1 VSGTDL
7 NEGWRPVLR
16 ALIET
21 VLAFDHPAFPAIG
34 VEQVER
40 RLLAYFPLAGDSEAA
55 LRAALVAFDHA
66 FADQAGGGARF
77 TAAPLPARR
86 AYLRLWARDE
96 APARRRF
103 YKSVK
108 SMVMITAYALPEL
121 RRAVGYDGGPDDD
134 RL

>member
-1 VSGTDL
+1 V
-7 NEGWRPVLR
+7 NAAAWRPLLR

-34 VEQVER
+34 VDEVEQ
-40 RLLAYFPLAGDSEAA
+40 RLLAYFPLAASSEAA
-55 LRAALVAFDHA
+55 LRAALMAFDEA
-66 FADQAGGGARF
+66 FAGEVGAGARF
-77 TAAPLPARR
+77 AAAPLAARR
-86 AYLRLWARDE
+86 ATLRLWAVSD

-103 YKSVK
+103 YKNMK
-108 SMVMITAYALPEL
+108 SMVLIAAYALPAM

>member
-1 VSGTDL
+1 VNRGAQG
-7 NEGWRPVLR
+7 GWRPVLR

-34 VEQVER
+34 VDEVEQ
-40 RLLAYFPLAGDSEAA
+40 RLLAYFPLAAGSEAA
-55 LRAALVAFDHA
+55 LRAGLMAFDEA
-66 FADQAGGGARF
+66 FAGEAGAGGRF
-77 TAAPLPARR
+77 AAAPLPARR
-86 AYLRLWARDE
+86 AYLRLWARAD

-108 SMVMITAYALPEL
+108 SMVLIAAYALPAM
-121 RRAVGYDGGPDDD
+121 RRAVGYDGGADDD